1 MCVGSVSVQRGDQDR
16 LKANCPKCS
25 DQYITSAFRVD
36 GYECTAVWNEM
47 EKNRRLECCTVGLLC
62 KSLFSLWRNVSP
74 FSLKIFLGFWGSIP
88 YFITVEGLL
97 CFCSFLLRLPPL
109 LLLSGATSGV
119 QILKVVVT
127 THAFIVRDQYTF
139 DLHHFFVHVQV
150 SELFVPSS
158 RKKNFIC
165 ICKCLAYCC
174 FFFINLIAKFSK
186 RMYFFNVK

>member
-1 MCVGSVSVQRGDQDR
+1 
-16 LKANCPKCS
+16 
-25 DQYITSAFRVD
+25 
-36 GYECTAVWNEM
+36 M

-88 YFITVEGLL
+88 HFITVEGLL

-158 RKKNFIC
+158 RNIC

-174 FFFINLIAKFSK
+174 FFFYQFNSK
-186 RMYFFNVK
+186 ILKKNVFFQR